1 VRIVLRDNDGANR
14 GPGTVTAIIE
24 NASTVG
30 VSVRYNEPG
39 EFYFTLVAT
48 HPQVGAC
55 EPWQTHYA
63 VQQYRN
69 GAWKDLSNGLLTDFE
84 AGSDDVTV
92 FGLDYLG
99 ILSRSID
106 PRIPPD
112 GENPTRPSEGKYHDV
127 TIGSIIEDQLTQ
139 ARTAPKSPI
148 AFIFNGSIDGL
159 NTKVSIFSSFKY
171 RLDFIRGL
179 IESHKAGTGKRS
191 RLRCRKDPSQADK
204 WVWDLREV
212 SGVDRDNLRLEYG
225 SLLQNYRVIALG
237 EDFATRAHGV
247 GTEPNNVRP
256 KYAAYPSNDQMATDP
271 IVNIFGNIQRAVGPF
286 VDLSD
291 ANDIKRRVKQ
301 ARLEAAKVGKRISL
315 HLRVHGVAPLDGYDL
330 TDSIPIDIDRGVV
343 DTDAYGSGYWTIWGL
358 EWRLFPDGHDEL
370 TWVVSPRLD
379 ETPPDEDLIASDPIH
394 NTPEWEIGVGPP
406 PPEPALMAMRYY
418 FDIENGV
425 IYEREPPDY
434 YGWTEVGSLPP
445 PVGYPGNDAQPPD
458 VTGFSAVSIYLQQA
472 DGTDLPVISATWVT
486 LLEDDIIGYELEW
499 QAGTYDTTTPELP
512 VYEPPDFLSPQ
523 SLRVAKDQDFAVLQ
537 PVLGGRSYDV
547 RIRGYDM
554 EGLVGDWVYASEVVI
569 VPDAD
574 APAIPSVDAVG
585 GYKMLGAN
593 WGRNSEQDL
602 SHYGVR
608 FRPVGDLDWRFID
621 TRSNHITISDLAPG
635 DWEVQ
640 VRALDHSLNVQT
652 SATDPTA
659 LGPEDTGYEE
669 AGWSDVSTA
678 TVTLVGQADVVF
690 DTVVADFMAT
700 GTLSA
705 DQIIGGSLK
714 VGGTGFTEGLR
725 IYDSLGR
732 PIGAWGEWGWIVAD
746 PTSPGRAIWAS
757 PQGELKFTSTYDW
770 DGTDPIEQG
779 IDTTVWTTAIGPD
792 GINVGAIKFGS
803 ALGGSNRI
811 LNAGVELQAFPT
823 VAVSSKTWTVTADW
837 DDATST
843 VNLDVSGADLK
854 MTAI

>member
-1 VRIVLRDNDGANR
+1 
-14 GPGTVTAIIE
+14 
-24 NASTVG
+24 
-30 VSVRYNEPG
+30 
-39 EFYFTLVAT
+39 
-48 HPQVGAC
+48 
-55 EPWQTHYA
+55 
-63 VQQYRN
+63 
-69 GAWKDLSNGLLTDFE
+69 
-84 AGSDDVTV
+84 
-92 FGLDYLG
+92 
-99 ILSRSID
+99 
-106 PRIPPD
+106 
-112 GENPTRPSEGKYHDV
+112 
-127 TIGSIIEDQLTQ
+127 
-139 ARTAPKSPI
+139 
-148 AFIFNGSIDGL
+148 
-159 NTKVSIFSSFKY
+159 
-171 RLDFIRGL
+171 
-179 IESHKAGTGKRS
+179 
-191 RLRCRKDPSQADK
+191 
-204 WVWDLREV
+204 
-212 SGVDRDNLRLEYG
+212 
-225 SLLQNYRVIALG
+225 
-237 EDFATRAHGV
+237 
-247 GTEPNNVRP
+247 
-256 KYAAYPSNDQMATDP
+256 
-271 IVNIFGNIQRAVGPF
+271 
-286 VDLSD
+286 
-291 ANDIKRRVKQ
+291 
-301 ARLEAAKVGKRISL
+301 
-315 HLRVHGVAPLDGYDL
+315 
-330 TDSIPIDIDRGVV
+330 
-343 DTDAYGSGYWTIWGL
+343 
-358 EWRLFPDGHDEL
+358 
-370 TWVVSPRLD
+370 
-379 ETPPDEDLIASDPIH
+379 
-394 NTPEWEIGVGPP
+394 
-406 PPEPALMAMRYY
+406 
-418 FDIENGV
+418 
-425 IYEREPPDY
+425 
-434 YGWTEVGSLPP
+434 
-445 PVGYPGNDAQPPD
+445 
-458 VTGFSAVSIYLQQA
+458 
-472 DGTDLPVISATWVT
+472 VT